1 MDELDSAIV
10 ALLQEDARQSNRDI
24 ARKVGIAPSTC
35 LERIRLL
42 RERGVI
48 RGYHADID
56 LASLGRGV
64 QAIVSAQVRPLSRV
78 VIDAFQRSLS
88 ELPEVMSVFVTA
100 GNDDFLIHVSV
111 RDIDH
116 LHSFLADRLAVR
128 KEVVGF
134 RSSIIFRH
142 LHRTVLEPLP
152 PNGKRPEPQGV
163 RGASGNADRPRA
175 GRGRAG

>member
-1 MDELDSAIV
+1 LISAIV

-56 LASLGRGV
+56 LAALGRGV
-64 QAIVSAQVRPLSRV
+64 QAMVSAQVRPLSRV
-78 VIDAFQRSLS
+78 VIDAFQRTLAD
-88 ELPEVMSVFVTA
+88 LPEVMSVFVTA
-100 GNDDFLIHVSV
+100 GSDDFLVHVSV

-134 RSSIIFRH
+134 RTSIIFRH
-142 LHRTVLEPLP
+142 HHRTVLEPLP
-152 PNGKRPEPQGV
+152 DNGKRPG
-163 RGASGNADRPRA
+163 PR
-175 GRGRAG
+175 

>member
-56 LASLGRGV
+56 LAALGRGV
-64 QAIVSAQVRPLSRV
+64 QAMVSAQVRPLSRV
-78 VIDAFQRSLS
+78 VIDS
-88 ELPEVMSVFVTA
+88 SVSAATR
-100 GNDDFLIHVSV
+100 GVS
-111 RDIDH
+111 
-116 LHSFLADRLAVR
+116 A
-128 KEVVGF
+128 
-134 RSSIIFRH
+134 
-142 LHRTVLEPLP
+142 
-152 PNGKRPEPQGV
+152 
-163 RGASGNADRPRA
+163 
-175 GRGRAG
+175 